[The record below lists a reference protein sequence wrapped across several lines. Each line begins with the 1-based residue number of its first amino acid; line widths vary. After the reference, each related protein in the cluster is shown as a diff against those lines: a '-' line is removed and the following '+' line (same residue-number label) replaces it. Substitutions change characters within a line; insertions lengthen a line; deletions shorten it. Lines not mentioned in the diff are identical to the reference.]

1 MFYNYN
7 QGKIKMYYLVF
18 NNQHIYYTSYKKK
31 TKTNKT
37 RRKQHLAYEV
47 SVIHTKNMSLKILF
61 SGV

>member
-31 TKTNKT
+31 PKQTKPGENN
-37 RRKQHLAYEV
+37 
-47 SVIHTKNMSLKILF
+47 I
-61 SGV
+61 